1 MNEIIHLQKTFK
13 KEGLGQIRI
22 AKLDDKLMFN
32 LYDTCFY
39 LGYTKIAKGKKYL
52 RNDKIINICGTLDIK
67 GLSPSD
73 NFQSINSGT
82 NFQNTWITEQSFYDL
97 CLESHAK
104 NARPF
109 RRWVTGEVLPS
120 IRKTGFYST
129 EKVEQLEIQEPYK
142 LVKKFY
148 NGNPVMTLKDLE
160 FLIGTS
166 VHTIGYILKSNNNF
180 AIGTNYF
187 LLEGRELKKFK
198 KDNELSPWI
207 GSLIVIPK
215 QGVDKLLN
223 LLLLKPAGE
232 LRETFERYFELENQV
247 PQSKNKAPILEQLQ
261 ACKFIAD
268 DMKVGE
274 AVKMSIYKMIC
285 EKNGIDTV
293 AVDKLKSEYSK
304 KLDKKLLEVTVK
316 YMEFLLDTFTTE
328 GIITLKEETIAEEP
342 IIAESK
348 VVKKVMTNLF
358 NSVIEISKKDEKA
371 VV

>member
-1 MNEIIHLQKTFK
+1 MENNLMVFEEQQVEVFELNGIVYFNPYHVGNCLGLTKSAVKMAICKMNKNQVTKLTNSKVKDIDFRKLNNTGENFLTESGVYKLAFK
-13 KEGLGQIRI
+13 SNKPNAE
-22 AKLDDKLMFN
+22 KF
-32 LYDTCFY
+32 
-39 LGYTKIAKGKKYL
+39 
-52 RNDKIINICGTLDIK
+52 
-67 GLSPSD
+67 SD
-73 NFQSINSGT
+73 
-82 NFQNTWITEQSFYDL
+82 
-97 CLESHAK
+97 
-104 NARPF
+104 
-109 RRWVTGEVLPS
+109 WVTDEVLPS

-129 EKVEQLEIQEPYK
+129 EKAEQLKIQEPYK

-160 FLIGTS
+160 FLIETS

-268 DMKVGE
+268 DMKIGE
-274 AVKMSIYKMIC
+274 AIKMSIYKMIC
-285 EKNGIDTV
+285 EKNGIDTDIV
-293 AVDKLKSEYSK
+293 GKMEYSK
-304 KLDKKLLEVTVK
+304 KLDKELVKITIKYIKLLLE
-316 YMEFLLDTFTTE
+316 TFTTDE
-328 GIITLKEETIAEEP
+328 IILLKEKTITEEP
-342 IIAESK
+342 VISKSK
-348 VVKKVMTNLF
+348 VVKKFMVNLF
-358 NSVIEISKKDEKA
+358 DYIIKVSKENEKVA
-371 VV
+371 V